1 MGRTVKLNYDEL
13 GGLVQKWRSEQQE
26 IDGLLKQTKSQVEQ
40 LHNNQ
45 WVGLGADKFFNEM
58 ESKVLPSLG
67 KLVQALGQ
75 GADATYKITETIRQH
90 DEETKGFFGGLI

>member
-1 MGRTVKLNYDEL
+1 MGISVKLNYEVL
-13 GGLVQKWRSEQQE
+13 GSFAQKWRSEQQE
-26 IDGLLKQTKSQVEQ
+26 IDALLKQTRSKVED

-45 WVGLGADKFFNEM
+45 WIGEGADKFFNEM

-67 KLVQALGQ
+67 KLVHALGQ
-75 GADATYKITETIRQH
+75 GADATKKIEATIRQY